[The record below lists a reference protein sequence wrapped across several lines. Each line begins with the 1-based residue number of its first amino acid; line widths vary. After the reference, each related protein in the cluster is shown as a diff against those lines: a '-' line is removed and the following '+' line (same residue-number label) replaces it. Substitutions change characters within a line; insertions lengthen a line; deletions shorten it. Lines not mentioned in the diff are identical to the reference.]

1 MDKLAEFTENRPRL
15 FGLAYRLL
23 GEATEA
29 EDVLQDA
36 YLRWEASGPVEVP
49 AAWLTKVVTNL
60 CLSRLGS
67 ARARREKY
75 VGPWLPEPVL
85 TEDGRLG
92 PLETAEQR
100 ESVSLGVLLLLER
113 LTPPERA
120 AFVLREAFG
129 YRHAEIAEVLDVGE
143 AHARQLYRR
152 ARAHVS
158 EPRRRF
164 TASTAHREEIVLRF
178 LAAAAEGDL
187 AGLERLLAEDVVVW
201 SDGGGK
207 VTAARRPVLGPSRVA
222 RFVAALAADPR
233 AAGLDVTIRTVNGEP
248 AVVFHE
254 AGSLYMVL
262 SFDLDGDRVAAL
274 HAVLNPDKLAY
285 AAAQAL

>member
-1 MDKLAEFTENRPRL
+1 MDKLAEFTENRARL

-36 YLRWEASGPVEVP
+36 YLRWETSGPVDVP
-49 AAWLTKVVTNL
+49 AAWLTTVVTNL

-67 ARARREKY
+67 ARARRERY
-75 VGPWLPEPVL
+75 VGPWLPEPVF

-92 PLETAEQR
+92 PLETVEQR
-100 ESVSLGVLLLLER
+100 ESISLGVLMLLER
-113 LTPPERA
+113 LSPPERA

-129 YRHAEIAEVLDVGE
+129 YRHAEIADVLGVDE

-164 TASTAHREEIVLRF
+164 APSTAHREEIVLRF
-178 LAAAAEGDL
+178 LAAATEGDL
-187 AGLERLLAEDVVVW
+187 AGLEKLLAEDVVAW

-207 VTAARRPVLGPSRVA
+207 VTAARRPVVGPSQVA
-222 RFVAALAADPR
+222 RFFVGLAAQPR
-233 AAGLDVTIRTVNGEP
+233 IAGMDIAIRTVNGEP
-248 AVVFHE
+248 ALVLYE
-254 AGSLYMVL
+254 AGELCMIV
-262 SFDLDGDRVAAL
+262 SFDVAGDRVTAVN
-274 HAVLNPDKLAY
+274 AVLNPDKLAY
-285 AAAQAL
+285 AAAQER